1 MTIRFRLGLA
11 LALALMPILA
21 LGVVQAVSEFHHDSH
36 MRRVLLTQAASRSA
50 TVAQGR
56 ISGAVALLQSLTPQA
71 VGADCNPR
79 MAAILKEM
87 TGYGNI
93 VRLDENGR
101 LKCAGASVP
110 ASTDR
115 ARRPWFL
122 SLKAGNQIALAR
134 SLKAPEP
141 ALIAAVR
148 AQRPDG
154 GFDGA
159 MVALL
164 KLASI
169 RPNLSD
175 PTLPTNTAATV
186 ITAQGDVLAQTD
198 PGAYADLPNDWLKR
212 ASEAGGLFYS
222 AKDRSGAL
230 RDFASAPLLNKDVF
244 VVLSAPAPG
253 MFYWARSNPFS
264 SIVYPL
270 LAWIAAWAAV
280 WIVTERVVIRWL
292 AYLDRIASIYAKGRF
307 SVRPVQAQN
316 APAEIRALALTLD
329 AMAEGIVARDLSLR
343 DSLAQKDAMMREI
356 HHRVKNN
363 LQVITSLLN
372 MQQRALKDPAAR
384 VAMSDTRQ
392 RITALALIY
401 RALYQS
407 PDLRRVDVRQFLEEL
422 IAQLT
427 SGEGGR
433 PSQIRTELH
442 ADELEID
449 PDKLAPLALFAVEAI
464 TNARKHAF
472 GPSGGLIKVR
482 FQVGHE
488 EVMLEIVDDGQG
500 ELELPATAGVGRT
513 LMSAFARQL
522 RGRAEIEPAPGCGVA
537 ARLIFPTPE
546 PMAPI
551 SGVTHSSFALSGN
564 HAAA

>member
-1 MTIRFRLGLA
+1 
-11 LALALMPILA
+11 
-21 LGVVQAVSEFHHDSH
+21 
-36 MRRVLLTQAASRSA
+36 
-50 TVAQGR
+50 
-56 ISGAVALLQSLTPQA
+56 
-71 VGADCNPR
+71 
-79 MAAILKEM
+79 
-87 TGYGNI
+87 
-93 VRLDENGR
+93 
-101 LKCAGASVP
+101 
-110 ASTDR
+110 
-115 ARRPWFL
+115 
-122 SLKAGNQIALAR
+122 
-134 SLKAPEP
+134 
-141 ALIAAVR
+141 
-148 AQRPDG
+148 
-154 GFDGA
+154 
-159 MVALL
+159 
-164 KLASI
+164 
-169 RPNLSD
+169 
-175 PTLPTNTAATV
+175 
-186 ITAQGDVLAQTD
+186 
-198 PGAYADLPNDWLKR
+198 
-212 ASEAGGLFYS
+212 
-222 AKDRSGAL
+222 
-230 RDFASAPLLNKDVF
+230 
-244 VVLSAPAPG
+244 

-270 LAWIAAWAAV
+270 LAWIVAWAAV
-280 WIVTERVVIRWL
+280 WVVTERVVIRWL

-307 SVRPVQAQN
+307 SVRPVQAEN
-316 APAEIRALALTLD
+316 APAEIRALAQTLD
-329 AMAEGIVARDLSLR
+329 TMAEGIVARDMSLR

-384 VAMSDTRQ
+384 IAMSDTRQ

-472 GPSGGLIKVR
+472 GPEGGLIKVR
-482 FQVGHE
+482 FQVGVDE
-488 EVMLEIVDDGQG
+488 IMLEIIDDGEG

-522 RGRAEIEPAPGCGVA
+522 RGRAEIEPAPGKGVA
-537 ARLIFPTPE
+537 ARLIFPKPE

-551 SGVTHSSFALSGN
+551 IGPGHSSFALSGN
-564 HAAA
+564 QAAA